1 MCKYI
6 FLITVLH
13 SIFQNCVNILQL
25 CCLLASPTYRLVYP
39 VKTKTVKRKF
49 RKSFRA
55 IWLMLTISPQPS
67 DADRTAERE
76 RERERIRCISNKK
89 WSRNNSSINELD
101 TSSSSKAKANK
112 KGKKKE
118 KQERCVGD
126 HRRTTTATP
135 RSRRSHSI
143 GRSPSIR
150 PPWGLV
156 WYSLVVVVVVAV
168 VNDSFFCLDFF
179 CCFWLLWSLWG
190 SGSGRCR
197 GGEMDL
203 ESVNPELAE
212 IDGQIG
218 DILRALQ

>member
-1 MCKYI
+1 MCKYSPALLFTCFTNI
-6 FLITVLH
+6 PPGISRENKNGKTEIQK
-13 SIFQNCVNILQL
+13 IFQGDLI
-25 CCLLASPTYRLVYP
+25 
-39 VKTKTVKRKF
+39 
-49 RKSFRA
+49 
-55 IWLMLTISPQPS
+55 
-67 DADRTAERE
+67 DADHLTSTVGCRSYGRE

-179 CCFWLLWSLWG
+179 LLLLVVVIPVG
-190 SGSGRCR
+190 LGFRP
-197 GGEMDL
+197 
-203 ESVNPELAE
+203 V
-212 IDGQIG
+212 
-218 DILRALQ
+218 